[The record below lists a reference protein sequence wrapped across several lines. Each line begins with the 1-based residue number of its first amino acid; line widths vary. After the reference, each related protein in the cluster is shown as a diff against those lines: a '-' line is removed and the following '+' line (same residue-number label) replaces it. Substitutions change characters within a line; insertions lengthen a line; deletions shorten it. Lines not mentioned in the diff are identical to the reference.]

1 MQSIKKTQ
9 WLIVLAIIIIMT
21 ALLTLDLKPPGT
33 GNGMRA
39 GAAANKSTESA
50 SISMDTEI
58 AAAKKSLAE
67 NTNKTIL
74 QLENELNSLSG
85 SEKELKIKEL
95 AEVYANNNQF
105 TVAALYYLS
114 GSADDANEY
123 ILAAEAFR
131 KAYKNISDSSL
142 MPTLI
147 EKATTC
153 FQSALEKDPN
163 NLDAKSGLGSCIVD
177 AGQNPMQGIQLL
189 LAVVKVDS
197 LNLNANLN
205 LGLFSMKSGQFDK
218 AIKRFETVA
227 KLKPSAEI
235 YGMLADAY
243 EQTGN
248 IKAAVAAL
256 KKAKAYIIDKDILVN
271 IDNYIKNLKK

>member
-1 MQSIKKTQ
+1 MQSIKKSQ
-9 WLIVLAIIIIMT
+9 WLILLAIIIIMT

-39 GAAANKSTESA
+39 GAAENKSATA
-50 SISMDTEI
+50 DINMDTEI
-58 AAAKKSLAE
+58 ATAKKGFAD
-67 NTNKTIL
+67 NTNKMIL
-74 QLENELNSLSG
+74 QLENELSDLSG
-85 SEKELKIKEL
+85 NEKELKIKEL

-114 GSADDANEY
+114 GSADDAKEY

-227 KLKPSAEI
+227 KLKPNAEI

-248 IKAAVAAL
+248 NEAAIAAL

>member
-1 MQSIKKTQ
+1 MQSIKKSQ
-9 WLIVLAIIIIMT
+9 WLILLAIIIIMT

-39 GAAANKSTESA
+39 GAAENKSATA
-50 SISMDTEI
+50 DISMDTEI
-58 AAAKKSLAE
+58 ATAKKGFAD
-67 NTNKTIL
+67 NTNKMIL
-74 QLENELNSLSG
+74 QLEKELSDLSG
-85 SEKELKIKEL
+85 NEKELKIKEL

-131 KAYKNISDSSL
+131 KAYKNTSDSSL

-227 KLKPSAEI
+227 KLKPNAEI

-248 IKAAVAAL
+248 NEAAIAAL

>member
-1 MQSIKKTQ
+1 MQSIKKSQ
-9 WLIVLAIIIIMT
+9 WLILLAIIIIMT

-39 GAAANKSTESA
+39 GAAENKSATA
-50 SISMDTEI
+50 DISMDTEI
-58 AAAKKSLAE
+58 ATAKKGFAD
-67 NTNKTIL
+67 NTNKMIL
-74 QLENELNSLSG
+74 QLEKELSDLSG
-85 SEKELKIKEL
+85 NEKELKIKEL

-131 KAYKNISDSSL
+131 KAYKNTSDSSL

-248 IKAAVAAL
+248 NEAAIAAL

>member
-1 MQSIKKTQ
+1 MQSIKKSQ

-21 ALLTLDLKPPGT
+21 AILTLDLKPPGT

-39 GAAANKSTESA
+39 GASENKSA
-50 SISMDTEI
+50 AADISMDTEI
-58 AAAKKSLAE
+58 ATAKKGFAD

-74 QLENELNSLSG
+74 QLENELSDLSG
-85 SEKELKIKEL
+85 NEKELKIKEL

-114 GSADDANEY
+114 GSADDAKEY

-227 KLKPSAEI
+227 KLKPNAEI

-248 IKAAVAAL
+248 NEAAIAAL

>member
-9 WLIVLAIIIIMT
+9 WLILLAIIIIMT

-39 GAAANKSTESA
+39 GAAENKSATA
-50 SISMDTEI
+50 DISMDTEI
-58 AAAKKSLAE
+58 ATAKKGFAD
-67 NTNKTIL
+67 NTNKMIL
-74 QLENELNSLSG
+74 QLEKELSDLSG
-85 SEKELKIKEL
+85 NEKELKIKEL

-131 KAYKNISDSSL
+131 KAYKNTSDSSL

-227 KLKPSAEI
+227 KLKPNAEI

-248 IKAAVAAL
+248 NEAAIAAL

>member
-9 WLIVLAIIIIMT
+9 WLILLAIIIIMT

-39 GAAANKSTESA
+39 GAAENKSATA
-50 SISMDTEI
+50 DISMDTEI
-58 AAAKKSLAE
+58 ATAKKGFAD
-67 NTNKTIL
+67 NTNKMIL
-74 QLENELNSLSG
+74 QLEKELSDLSG
-85 SEKELKIKEL
+85 NEKELKIKEL

-131 KAYKNISDSSL
+131 KAYKNISDSSKI
-142 MPTLI
+142 PTLI

-153 FQSALEKDPN
+153 FQSALEKEPN

-227 KLKPSAEI
+227 KLKPNAEI

-248 IKAAVAAL
+248 NEAAIAAL

>member
-9 WLIVLAIIIIMT
+9 WLILLAIIIIMT

-39 GAAANKSTESA
+39 GAAENKSATA
-50 SISMDTEI
+50 DINMDTEI
-58 AAAKKSLAE
+58 ATAKKGFAD
-67 NTNKTIL
+67 NTNKMIL
-74 QLENELNSLSG
+74 QLENELSDLSG
-85 SEKELKIKEL
+85 NEKELKIKEL

-114 GSADDANEY
+114 GSADDAKEY

-227 KLKPSAEI
+227 KLKPNAEI

-248 IKAAVAAL
+248 NEAAIAAL

>member
-9 WLIVLAIIIIMT
+9 WLILLAIIIIMT

-39 GAAANKSTESA
+39 GAAENKSATA
-50 SISMDTEI
+50 DISMDTEI
-58 AAAKKSLAE
+58 ATAKKGFAD
-67 NTNKTIL
+67 NTNKMIL
-74 QLENELNSLSG
+74 QLEKELSDLSG
-85 SEKELKIKEL
+85 NEKELKIKEL

-227 KLKPSAEI
+227 KLKPNAEI

-248 IKAAVAAL
+248 NEAAIAAL

>member
-9 WLIVLAIIIIMT
+9 WLILLAIIIIMT

-39 GAAANKSTESA
+39 GAAENKSATA
-50 SISMDTEI
+50 DISMDTEI
-58 AAAKKSLAE
+58 ATAKKGFAD
-67 NTNKTIL
+67 NTNKMIL
-74 QLENELNSLSG
+74 QLEKELSDLSG
-85 SEKELKIKEL
+85 NEKELKIKEL

-131 KAYKNISDSSL
+131 KAYKNTSDSSL

-248 IKAAVAAL
+248 NEAAIAAL

>member
-1 MQSIKKTQ
+1 
-9 WLIVLAIIIIMT
+9 
-21 ALLTLDLKPPGT
+21 
-33 GNGMRA
+33 
-39 GAAANKSTESA
+39 
-50 SISMDTEI
+50 
-58 AAAKKSLAE
+58 
-67 NTNKTIL
+67 
-74 QLENELNSLSG
+74 
-85 SEKELKIKEL
+85 
-95 AEVYANNNQF
+95 
-105 TVAALYYLS
+105 
-114 GSADDANEY
+114 
-123 ILAAEAFR
+123 
-131 KAYKNISDSSL
+131 
-142 MPTLI
+142 
-147 EKATTC
+147 
-153 FQSALEKDPN
+153 
-163 NLDAKSGLGSCIVD
+163 
-177 AGQNPMQGIQLL
+177 MQGIQLL

-248 IKAAVAAL
+248 NEAAIAAL

>member
-1 MQSIKKTQ
+1 
-9 WLIVLAIIIIMT
+9 
-21 ALLTLDLKPPGT
+21 
-33 GNGMRA
+33 
-39 GAAANKSTESA
+39 
-50 SISMDTEI
+50 MD
-58 AAAKKSLAE
+58 
-67 NTNKTIL
+67 
-74 QLENELNSLSG
+74 
-85 SEKELKIKEL
+85 EKELKIKEL

-114 GSADDANEY
+114 GSADDAKEY

-227 KLKPSAEI
+227 KLKPNAEI

-248 IKAAVAAL
+248 NEAAIAAL

>member
-9 WLIVLAIIIIMT
+9 WLILLAIIIIMT

-39 GAAANKSTESA
+39 GAAENKSATA
-50 SISMDTEI
+50 DISMDTEI
-58 AAAKKSLAE
+58 ATAKKGFAD
-67 NTNKTIL
+67 NTNKMIL
-74 QLENELNSLSG
+74 QLEKELSDLSG
-85 SEKELKIKEL
+85 NEKELKIKEL

-153 FQSALEKDPN
+153 CQSALEKDPN

-227 KLKPSAEI
+227 KLKPNAEI

-248 IKAAVAAL
+248 NEAAIAAL

>member
-9 WLIVLAIIIIMT
+9 WLILLAIIIIMT
-21 ALLTLDLKPPGT
+21 VLLTLDLKPPGK

-39 GAAANKSTESA
+39 GAAENKSATA
-50 SISMDTEI
+50 DINMDTEI
-58 AAAKKSLAE
+58 ATAKKGFAD
-67 NTNKTIL
+67 NTNKMIL
-74 QLENELNSLSG
+74 QLEKELSDLSG
-85 SEKELKIKEL
+85 NEKELKIKEL

-114 GSADDANEY
+114 GSADDAKEY

-227 KLKPSAEI
+227 KLKPNAEI

-248 IKAAVAAL
+248 NEAAIAAL

>member
-1 MQSIKKTQ
+1 MQSIKKSQ
-9 WLIVLAIIIIMT
+9 WLIILAIIILT
-21 ALLTLDLKPPGT
+21 AALLTLDLKPPGA

-39 GAAANKSTESA
+39 GAANKNTENTT
-50 SISMDTEI
+50 INLETEMV
-58 AAAKKSLAE
+58 AAKKSLAE

-85 SEKELKIKEL
+85 TEKELKIKEL

-105 TVAALYYLS
+105 SVAAFYYLS
-114 GSADDANEY
+114 GSADDAKEY
-123 ILAAEAFR
+123 LLAAEAFR
-131 KAYKNISDSSL
+131 KAYKNPTDSTKVPAL
-142 MPTLI
+142 L
-147 EKATTC
+147 EKATAC
-153 FQSALEKDPN
+153 FQSALDKDPK

-177 AGQNPMQGIQLL
+177 AGQSPMQGIQLL
-189 LAVVKVDS
+189 LAVVKEDS

-256 KKAKAYIIDKDILVN
+256 KKAKAYIIDKDILIN
-271 IDNYIKNLKK
+271 IDNYIKNLEK

>member
-1 MQSIKKTQ
+1 
-9 WLIVLAIIIIMT
+9 
-21 ALLTLDLKPPGT
+21 
-33 GNGMRA
+33 
-39 GAAANKSTESA
+39 
-50 SISMDTEI
+50 
-58 AAAKKSLAE
+58 
-67 NTNKTIL
+67 
-74 QLENELNSLSG
+74 
-85 SEKELKIKEL
+85 
-95 AEVYANNNQF
+95 
-105 TVAALYYLS
+105 
-114 GSADDANEY
+114 
-123 ILAAEAFR
+123 
-131 KAYKNISDSSL
+131 
-142 MPTLI
+142 LI

-153 FQSALEKDPN
+153 FQSALEKEPN

-248 IKAAVAAL
+248 NEAAIAAL

>member
-1 MQSIKKTQ
+1 MQSIKKSQ
-9 WLIVLAIIIIMT
+9 WLILLAIIIIMT

-39 GAAANKSTESA
+39 GAAENKSATA
-50 SISMDTEI
+50 DINMDTEI
-58 AAAKKSLAE
+58 AAAKKGFAD
-67 NTNKTIL
+67 NTNKMIL
-74 QLENELNSLSG
+74 QLENELSDLSG
-85 SEKELKIKEL
+85 NEKELKIKEL

-114 GSADDANEY
+114 GSADDAKEY

-131 KAYKNISDSSL
+131 KAYKNTSDSSL

-227 KLKPSAEI
+227 KLKPNAEI

-248 IKAAVAAL
+248 NEAAIAAL

>member
-39 GAAANKSTESA
+39 GAAENKSATA
-50 SISMDTEI
+50 DISMDTEI
-58 AAAKKSLAE
+58 ATAKKGFAD
-67 NTNKTIL
+67 NTNKMIL
-74 QLENELNSLSG
+74 QLEKELSDLSG
-85 SEKELKIKEL
+85 NEKELKIKEL

-131 KAYKNISDSSL
+131 KAYKNTSDSSL

-227 KLKPSAEI
+227 KLKPNAEI

-248 IKAAVAAL
+248 NEAAIAAL

>member
-9 WLIVLAIIIIMT
+9 WLILLAIIIIMT

-39 GAAANKSTESA
+39 GAAENKSATA
-50 SISMDTEI
+50 DINMDTEI
-58 AAAKKSLAE
+58 ATAKKGFAD
-67 NTNKTIL
+67 NTNKMIL
-74 QLENELNSLSG
+74 QLEKELSDLSG
-85 SEKELKIKEL
+85 NEKELKIKEL

-114 GSADDANEY
+114 GSADDAKEY

-131 KAYKNISDSSL
+131 KAYKNTSDSSL

-227 KLKPSAEI
+227 KLKPNAEI

-248 IKAAVAAL
+248 NEAAIAAL

>member
-1 MQSIKKTQ
+1 MQSIKKSQ
-9 WLIVLAIIIIMT
+9 WLILLAIIIIMT

-39 GAAANKSTESA
+39 GAAENKSATA
-50 SISMDTEI
+50 DINMDTEI
-58 AAAKKSLAE
+58 AAAKKGFAD
-67 NTNKTIL
+67 NTNKMIL
-74 QLENELNSLSG
+74 QLENELSDLSG
-85 SEKELKIKEL
+85 NEKELKIKEL

-114 GSADDANEY
+114 GSADDAKEY

-227 KLKPSAEI
+227 KLKPNAEI

-248 IKAAVAAL
+248 NEAAIAAL

>member
-1 MQSIKKTQ
+1 MQSIKKSQ
-9 WLIVLAIIIIMT
+9 WLILLAIIIIMT

-39 GAAANKSTESA
+39 GAAENKSATA
-50 SISMDTEI
+50 DINMDTEI
-58 AAAKKSLAE
+58 ATAKKGFAD
-67 NTNKTIL
+67 NTNKMIL
-74 QLENELNSLSG
+74 QLEKELSDLSG
-85 SEKELKIKEL
+85 NEKELKIKEL

-131 KAYKNISDSSL
+131 KAYKNNSDSSKI
-142 MPTLI
+142 PVLI

-227 KLKPSAEI
+227 KLKPNAEI

-248 IKAAVAAL
+248 NEAAIAAL

>member
-1 MQSIKKTQ
+1 MQSIKKSQ
-9 WLIVLAIIIIMT
+9 WLILLAIIIIMT

-39 GAAANKSTESA
+39 GAAENKSATA
-50 SISMDTEI
+50 DINMDTEI
-58 AAAKKSLAE
+58 AAAKKGFAD
-67 NTNKTIL
+67 NTNKMIL
-74 QLENELNSLSG
+74 QLENELSDLSG
-85 SEKELKIKEL
+85 NEKELKIKEL
-95 AEVYANNNQF
+95 AEAYANNNQF
-105 TVAALYYLS
+105 TVAAFYYLS
-114 GSADDANEY
+114 GSADDAKEY

-131 KAYKNISDSSL
+131 KAYKNNSDSSKI
-142 MPTLI
+142 PVLI

-227 KLKPSAEI
+227 KLKPNAEI

-248 IKAAVAAL
+248 NEAAIAAL

>member
-9 WLIVLAIIIIMT
+9 WLILLAIIIIMT

-39 GAAANKSTESA
+39 GAAENKSATA
-50 SISMDTEI
+50 DISMDTEI
-58 AAAKKSLAE
+58 ATAKKGFAD
-67 NTNKTIL
+67 NTNKMIL
-74 QLENELNSLSG
+74 QLEKELSDLSG
-85 SEKELKIKEL
+85 NEKELKIKEL

-105 TVAALYYLS
+105 TVAALYYLR
-114 GSADDANEY
+114 GSADDANAY

-131 KAYKNISDSSL
+131 KAYKNTSDSSL

-227 KLKPSAEI
+227 KLKPNAEI

-248 IKAAVAAL
+248 NEAAIAAL

>member
-1 MQSIKKTQ
+1 MQSIKKSQ
-9 WLIVLAIIIIMT
+9 WLILLAIIIIMT

-39 GAAANKSTESA
+39 GAAENKSATA
-50 SISMDTEI
+50 DISMDTEM
-58 AAAKKSLAE
+58 ATAKKSFAD
-67 NTNKTIL
+67 NTNKMIL
-74 QLENELNSLSG
+74 QLENELSELSG
-85 SEKELKIKEL
+85 NEKELKIKEL

-131 KAYKNISDSSL
+131 KAYKNNSDSSKI
-142 MPTLI
+142 PVLI

-153 FQSALEKDPN
+153 FQSALEKDPS

-248 IKAAVAAL
+248 NEAAIAAL

>member
-9 WLIVLAIIIIMT
+9 WLILLAIIIIMT
-21 ALLTLDLKPPGT
+21 VLLTLDLKPPGT

-39 GAAANKSTESA
+39 GAAENKSATA
-50 SISMDTEI
+50 DISMDTEI
-58 AAAKKSLAE
+58 ATAKKGFAD
-67 NTNKTIL
+67 NTNKMIL
-74 QLENELNSLSG
+74 QLEKELSDLSG
-85 SEKELKIKEL
+85 NEKELKIKEL

-131 KAYKNISDSSL
+131 KAYKNTSDSSL

-227 KLKPSAEI
+227 KLKPNAEI

-248 IKAAVAAL
+248 NEAAIAAL

>member
-1 MQSIKKTQ
+1 M
-9 WLIVLAIIIIMT
+9 
-21 ALLTLDLKPPGT
+21 
-33 GNGMRA
+33 
-39 GAAANKSTESA
+39 
-50 SISMDTEI
+50 
-58 AAAKKSLAE
+58 
-67 NTNKTIL
+67 
-74 QLENELNSLSG
+74 
-85 SEKELKIKEL
+85 
-95 AEVYANNNQF
+95 
-105 TVAALYYLS
+105 
-114 GSADDANEY
+114 
-123 ILAAEAFR
+123 
-131 KAYKNISDSSL
+131 
-142 MPTLI
+142 I

-153 FQSALEKDPN
+153 FQSALEKEPS

-248 IKAAVAAL
+248 NEAAIAAL

>member
-1 MQSIKKTQ
+1 MQSIKKSQ
-9 WLIVLAIIIIMT
+9 WLILLAIIIIMT

-39 GAAANKSTESA
+39 GAAENKSA
-50 SISMDTEI
+50 NADISMDTEM
-58 AAAKKSLAE
+58 ATAKKSFAD
-67 NTNKTIL
+67 NTNKMIL
-74 QLENELNSLSG
+74 QLENELSELSG
-85 SEKELKIKEL
+85 NEKELKIKEL

-131 KAYKNISDSSL
+131 KAYKNNSDSSKI
-142 MPTLI
+142 PVLI

-153 FQSALEKDPN
+153 FQSALEKDPS

-248 IKAAVAAL
+248 NEAAIAAL

>member
-9 WLIVLAIIIIMT
+9 WLILLAIIIIMT
-21 ALLTLDLKPPGT
+21 VLLTLDLKPPGK

-39 GAAANKSTESA
+39 GAAENKSATA
-50 SISMDTEI
+50 DINMDTEI
-58 AAAKKSLAE
+58 AAAKKGFAD
-67 NTNKTIL
+67 NTNKMIL
-74 QLENELNSLSG
+74 QLEKELSDLSG
-85 SEKELKIKEL
+85 NEKELKIKEL

-114 GSADDANEY
+114 GSADDAKEY

-227 KLKPSAEI
+227 KLKPNAEI

-248 IKAAVAAL
+248 NEAAIAAL

>member
-9 WLIVLAIIIIMT
+9 WLILLAIIIIMT

-39 GAAANKSTESA
+39 GAAENKSATA
-50 SISMDTEI
+50 DISMDTEI
-58 AAAKKSLAE
+58 ATAKKGFAD
-67 NTNKTIL
+67 NTNKMIL
-74 QLENELNSLSG
+74 QLEKELSDLSG
-85 SEKELKIKEL
+85 NEKELKIKEL

-114 GSADDANEY
+114 GSADDAKEY

-131 KAYKNISDSSL
+131 KAYKNISDSSKI
-142 MPTLI
+142 PTLI

-227 KLKPSAEI
+227 KLKPNAEI

-248 IKAAVAAL
+248 NEAAIAAL

>member
-9 WLIVLAIIIIMT
+9 WLILLAIIIIMT

-39 GAAANKSTESA
+39 GAAENKSATA
-50 SISMDTEI
+50 DISMDTEI
-58 AAAKKSLAE
+58 ATAKKGIAD
-67 NTNKTIL
+67 NTNKMIL
-74 QLENELNSLSG
+74 QLEKELSDLSG
-85 SEKELKIKEL
+85 NEKELKIKEL

-131 KAYKNISDSSL
+131 KAYKNTSDSSL

-248 IKAAVAAL
+248 NEAAIAAL

>member
-9 WLIVLAIIIIMT
+9 WLILLAIIIIMT

-39 GAAANKSTESA
+39 GAAENKSATA
-50 SISMDTEI
+50 DINMDTEI
-58 AAAKKSLAE
+58 AAAKKGFAD
-67 NTNKTIL
+67 NTNKMIL
-74 QLENELNSLSG
+74 QLENELSDLSG
-85 SEKELKIKEL
+85 NEKELKIKEL

-114 GSADDANEY
+114 GSADDAKEY

-131 KAYKNISDSSL
+131 KAYKNNSDSSKI
-142 MPTLI
+142 PVLI

-248 IKAAVAAL
+248 NEAAIAAL

>member
-9 WLIVLAIIIIMT
+9 WLILLAIIIIMT

-39 GAAANKSTESA
+39 GAAENKSATA
-50 SISMDTEI
+50 DISMDTEI
-58 AAAKKSLAE
+58 AAAKKSLAD
-67 NTNKTIL
+67 NTNKMIL
-74 QLENELNSLSG
+74 QLEKELSDLSG
-85 SEKELKIKEL
+85 NEKELKIKEL

-131 KAYKNISDSSL
+131 KAYKNTSDSSL

-227 KLKPSAEI
+227 KLKPNAEI

-248 IKAAVAAL
+248 NEAAIAAL

>member
-9 WLIVLAIIIIMT
+9 WLILLAIIIIMT

-39 GAAANKSTESA
+39 GAAENKSATA
-50 SISMDTEI
+50 DISMDTEI
-58 AAAKKSLAE
+58 ATAKKGFAD
-67 NTNKTIL
+67 NTNKMIL
-74 QLENELNSLSG
+74 QLEKELSDLSG
-85 SEKELKIKEL
+85 NEKELKIKEL

-105 TVAALYYLS
+105 TVAAFYYLS
-114 GSADDANEY
+114 GSADDAKEY

-227 KLKPSAEI
+227 KLKPNAEI

-248 IKAAVAAL
+248 NEAAIAAL

>member
-9 WLIVLAIIIIMT
+9 WLILLAIIIIMT

-39 GAAANKSTESA
+39 GAAENKSATA
-50 SISMDTEI
+50 DISMDTEI
-58 AAAKKSLAE
+58 ATAKKGFAD
-67 NTNKTIL
+67 NTNKMIL
-74 QLENELNSLSG
+74 QLEKELSDLSG
-85 SEKELKIKEL
+85 NEKELKIKEL

-114 GSADDANEY
+114 GSADDAKEY

-227 KLKPSAEI
+227 KLKPNAEI

-248 IKAAVAAL
+248 NEAAIAAL

>member
-1 MQSIKKTQ
+1 MQSIKKMQ
-9 WLIVLAIIIIMT
+9 WLILLAIIIIMT

-39 GAAANKSTESA
+39 GAAENKSATA
-50 SISMDTEI
+50 DISMDTEI
-58 AAAKKSLAE
+58 ATAKKSFAD
-67 NTNKTIL
+67 NTNKMIL
-74 QLENELNSLSG
+74 QLEKELSDLSG
-85 SEKELKIKEL
+85 NEKELKIKEL

-131 KAYKNISDSSL
+131 KAYKNTSDSSL

-227 KLKPSAEI
+227 KLKPNAEI

-248 IKAAVAAL
+248 NEAAIAAL

>member
-9 WLIVLAIIIIMT
+9 WLILLAIIIIMT

-39 GAAANKSTESA
+39 GAAENKSATA
-50 SISMDTEI
+50 DISMDTEI
-58 AAAKKSLAE
+58 ATAKKSFAD
-67 NTNKTIL
+67 NTNKMIL
-74 QLENELNSLSG
+74 QLEKELSDLSG
-85 SEKELKIKEL
+85 NEKELKIKEL

-131 KAYKNISDSSL
+131 KAYKNTSDSSL

-227 KLKPSAEI
+227 KLKPNAEI

-248 IKAAVAAL
+248 NEAAIAAL

>member
-9 WLIVLAIIIIMT
+9 WLILLAIIIIMT
-21 ALLTLDLKPPGT
+21 ALLTLDLKPPGK

-39 GAAANKSTESA
+39 GAAENKSATA
-50 SISMDTEI
+50 DINMDTEI
-58 AAAKKSLAE
+58 ATAKKGFAD
-67 NTNKTIL
+67 NTNKMIL
-74 QLENELNSLSG
+74 QLENELSDLSG
-85 SEKELKIKEL
+85 NEKELKIKEL

-114 GSADDANEY
+114 GSADDAKEY

-131 KAYKNISDSSL
+131 KAYKNTSDSSL

-227 KLKPSAEI
+227 KLKPNAEI

-248 IKAAVAAL
+248 NEAAIAAL

>member
-9 WLIVLAIIIIMT
+9 WLILLAIIIIMT

-39 GAAANKSTESA
+39 GAAENKSATA
-50 SISMDTEI
+50 DISMDTEI
-58 AAAKKSLAE
+58 AAAKKSLAD
-67 NTNKTIL
+67 NTNKMIL
-74 QLENELNSLSG
+74 QLENELGDLSG
-85 SEKELKIKEL
+85 KEKELKIKEL
-95 AEVYANNNQF
+95 AEAYANNNQF
-105 TVAALYYLS
+105 TVAAFYYLS
-114 GSADDANEY
+114 GSADDAKEY

-131 KAYKNISDSSL
+131 KAYKNISDSSKI
-142 MPTLI
+142 PTLI

-153 FQSALEKDPN
+153 FQSALEKEPN

-227 KLKPSAEI
+227 KLKPNAEI

-248 IKAAVAAL
+248 NEAAIAAL